1 MQRTGIITK
10 MSIRT
15 SKNSKGQILSDRS
28 PVRTLLS
35 SEFQSAIK
43 WLARRKDK
51 KTGSRI
57 GKVTQVDKIV
67 KYEKDTFSLYGHTQS
82 GQTVNIND
90 IRGDAVFL
98 RRFPDGKMDMADIFM
113 FCLGAGEYILTDWV
127 TVCTTINLLV
137 HDHGSV
143 IYEDC
148 YRVDKDKF
156 ISLLMAAASD
166 KI

>member
-1 MQRTGIITK
+1 MG
-10 MSIRT
+10 IRT
-15 SKNSKGQILSDRS
+15 TRSSKGEILSDRS

-57 GKVTQVDKIV
+57 GKVTRIDKIV

-113 FCLGAGEYILTDWV
+113 FCLGAGENILCDWL
-127 TVCTTINLLV
+127 TVWKAMDQLN
-137 HDHGSV
+137 HDHGTV
-143 IYEDC
+143 VYMDAWRLNKE
-148 YRVDKDKF
+148 KF
-156 ISLLMAAASD
+156 ISLLKKAVSA